1 MYLTIKKKSTR
12 DTKRQNTQ
20 KRQVINIRPDRAGML
35 ELSDQE
41 FRTIMINM
49 PKVQKNMLKALTEKS
64 NSMQEG
70 ISNIS
75 TTT

>member
-1 MYLTIKKKSTR
+1 
-12 DTKRQNTQ
+12 
-20 KRQVINIRPDRAGML
+20 ML

-41 FRTIMINM
+41 FGTIMINM

>member
-1 MYLTIKKKSTR
+1 
-12 DTKRQNTQ
+12 
-20 KRQVINIRPDRAGML
+20 ML

-64 NSMQEG
+64 RQHARRDRQYKHNYITLR
-70 ISNIS
+70 ISKIRKS
-75 TTT
+75 K